1 MPMTTAV
8 QTRRVLPGFGLS
20 MGLTLTYLGVIV
32 LLPLCALAM
41 KTGTIGWERY
51 LAVVTSERAL
61 SAFRVT
67 FTAAAFATAFN
78 AVYGLLMAWVLTRY
92 SFPGRRLLDALIDL
106 PFALPTAV
114 AGIALTALYARNGWF
129 GAPLGQ
135 LDIKVAYALP
145 GIAMA
150 MAFTSVPFV
159 VRTVQPVLE
168 DLETDLEQAAETLGA
183 RPWQIFRRVVFPAIA
198 PAYLAGLTLGFARC
212 IGEFGAIIYI
222 AGNLPLQTEI
232 VSLLILIRLDEY
244 DYPAASALAFTILVI
259 AFALML
265 VTNLIQ
271 ARQRRYA
278 KVA

>member
-1 MPMTTAV
+1 MTTT
-8 QTRRVLPGFGLS
+8 TRRVLPGFGLS
-20 MGLTLTYLGVIV
+20 MGLTLTYLGIIV

-61 SAFRVT
+61 AAFRIT
-67 FTAAAFATAFN
+67 FSGALIATAFN

-114 AGIALTALYARNGWF
+114 AGIALTALYAKNGWF
-129 GAPLGQ
+129 GAPLGA
-135 LDIKVAYALP
+135 LGIKVAYALP
-145 GIAMA
+145 GIALA

-232 VSLLILIRLDEY
+232 VSLLIYIRLDEY
-244 DYPAASALAFTILVI
+244 DYPAASALAFTVLVL
-259 AFALML
+259 AFLLML
-265 VTNLIQ
+265 ATNLIQ
-271 ARQRRYA
+271 AWQRRYA
-278 KVA
+278 KVV